1 MCILAGFPT
10 TIVANLTA
18 TTTAYPF
25 GLWFAN
31 ATTLYVADEGTG
43 SNTYNSG
50 TGIYT
55 DAAAQIGTSL
65 GGLQKWTFNSG
76 TNTWQLAYTLQTGLN
91 LGTPYF
97 VAGYP
102 GLLNNGTD
110 GTGLPWAPAT
120 GGLRNIIGT
129 VEGNRI
135 QGYNVVIWAT
145 SATVSGD
152 GDEGADPNK
161 LFVITDKLAN
171 TSPTVAAKETFTD
184 LYDATYAELLR
195 GVSFTPGTP
204 VTSY

>member
-1 MCILAGFPT
+1 
-10 TIVANLTA
+10 
-18 TTTAYPF
+18 
-25 GLWFAN
+25 
-31 ATTLYVADEGTG
+31 
-43 SNTYNSG
+43 
-50 TGIYT
+50 
-55 DAAAQIGTSL
+55 
-65 GGLQKWTFNSG
+65 
-76 TNTWQLAYTLQTGLN
+76 
-91 LGTPYF
+91 
-97 VAGYP
+97 
-102 GLLNNGTD
+102 
-110 GTGLPWAPAT
+110 LPWAPAT